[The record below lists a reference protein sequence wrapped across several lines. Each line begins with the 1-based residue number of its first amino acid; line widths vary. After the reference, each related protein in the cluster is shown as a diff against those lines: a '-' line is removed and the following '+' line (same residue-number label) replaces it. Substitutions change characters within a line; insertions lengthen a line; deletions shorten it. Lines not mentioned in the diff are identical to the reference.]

1 MRPSTDPAPAPRRRW
16 RLYAVVAALLI
27 GGPAVALGVPDR
39 VRIPPVKDHGAGNPP
54 DAALFSH
61 WAHGT
66 YTCVSCH
73 PGTFPQ
79 RKLGF
84 THYDMEQGLFC
95 GSCHDGRTAFGPKDR
110 GVECETCHVPTTRR
124 DIDEDDLWK

>member
-1 MRPSTDPAPAPRRRW
+1 MRPSSPSSRKLPWLA
-16 RLYAVVAALLI
+16 LAVLFGLA
-27 GGPAVALGVPDR
+27 GPAVGLGVPDR
-39 VRIPPVKDHGAGNPP
+39 VRIPKAREHGQGEPP

-61 WAHGT
+61 WAHDT
-66 YTCVSCH
+66 YTCASCH

-84 THYDMEQGLFC
+84 THADMDKGRFC

-110 GVECETCHVPTTRR
+110 GVECETCHVPTAPKRE
-124 DIDEDDLWK
+124 IDEDQLWND